1 MIRRDYVLRILEEFF
16 ELLSRI
22 RALRKVEKWNE
33 AGLVAENGL
42 QDLVGANLETVIQLS
57 ETELLARLIKGE
69 PTLAVREKT
78 LMLATLLK
86 ESGDI
91 ATGQGRVEEGR
102 SCYLKGLHLVMGVL
116 AREEAFECPAF
127 VPRVEAFLAGLD
139 EAALPLTTQAMLMQH
154 YERLGEFAKAED
166 ALFSMIEAQPDNLG
180 LLNFGVS
187 FYHRLND
194 IGDQALTAG
203 NLPRA
208 ELQTGLA
215 QLVARRDVET
225 ARQSRH

>member
-1 MIRRDYVLRILEEFF
+1 
-16 ELLSRI
+16 
-22 RALRKVEKWNE
+22 
-33 AGLVAENGL
+33 
-42 QDLVGANLETVIQLS
+42 
-57 ETELLARLIKGE
+57 
-69 PTLAVREKT
+69 
-78 LMLATLLK
+78 
-86 ESGDI
+86 
-91 ATGQGRVEEGR
+91 
-102 SCYLKGLHLVMGVL
+102 
-116 AREEAFECPAF
+116 
-127 VPRVEAFLAGLD
+127 
-139 EAALPLTTQAMLMQH
+139 MLMQH